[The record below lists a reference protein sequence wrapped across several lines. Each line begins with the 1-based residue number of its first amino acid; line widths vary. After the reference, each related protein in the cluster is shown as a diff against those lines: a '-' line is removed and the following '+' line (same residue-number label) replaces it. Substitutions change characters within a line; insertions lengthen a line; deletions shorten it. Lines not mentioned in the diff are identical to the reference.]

1 MAPHD
6 ESLRMLLDFDGTL
19 VGPNVAI
26 LLVGEFCPN
35 GAELARTVD
44 EELHAGRIT
53 LREAW
58 ARQAALLPAD
68 RIPEMAEWAVRNTP
82 LRPGA
87 PELIALLKRHRV
99 PTTIVSGGLDFYI
112 HPILRNAG
120 IELPVLCDAMES
132 LPSGGLKVTHPHG
145 HPTCRLCGICK
156 AQVTRSLAHDGVR
169 TVFVGD
175 GSTDRYAAEV
185 ADIVFARRRLK
196 TYCETA
202 GVPFYAFEEFGP
214 VTHQLARWL
223 EGKEPLP
230 PHRRVGVA
238 TSACPISLELAGGP
252 AFASA
257 GGQGAGTS
265 PASGVASASGR

>member
-1 MAPHD
+1 MELPP
-6 ESLRMLLDFDGTL
+6 SPLRMLLDFDGTL

-26 LLVGEFCPN
+26 TLVGEFAPN
-35 GAELARTVD
+35 GEELAHVVD

-68 RIPEMAEWAVRNTP
+68 RVPEMAAWAVKNTP
-82 LRPGA
+82 LRTGA
-87 PELIALLKRHRV
+87 MELIALLQKHRV

-120 IELPVLCDAMES
+120 IQLPVVCDAMER
-132 LPSGGLKVTHPHG
+132 LPSGGLRVTPPHG
-145 HPTCRLCGICK
+145 HATCRLCGICK
-156 AQVTRSLAHDGVR
+156 AQVTRSLAHDGRR

-196 TYCETA
+196 LYCETA
-202 GVPFYAFEEFGP
+202 KVPFYPFEEFGP
-214 VTHQLARWL
+214 VTAQLRKWL
-223 EGKEPLP
+223 EEDEPLP
-230 PHRRVGVA
+230 PRHHVGVA
-238 TSACPISLELAGGP
+238 SSACPISQQLAAAP
-252 AFASA
+252 A
-257 GGQGAGTS
+257 
-265 PASGVASASGR
+265 